1 MKTVKVCIEK
11 AENGY
16 SAYMEDSPMD
26 YSCIGEGN
34 TVDETIKDFLST
46 YSEMR
51 DYYKEVGKRFDEVE
65 FQFVPVG

>member
-1 MKTVKVCIEK
+1 MKTVKVFIEK

-16 SAYMEDSPMD
+16 SAYMDDTPLD

-34 TVDETIKDFLST
+34 TVDETIKDFLSA

-51 DYYKEVGKRFDEVE
+51 DYYKQEGVRFEEVD
-65 FQFVPVG
+65 FQFVLVD